1 MVASTDPKPV
11 AKKLDELNQQAS
23 EANASTEEK
32 NGKALITQTQKALK
46 ADPSDPNLV
55 VHMQELFEIYTKGGT
70 GKESKTTRKTGTLGG
85 DTVGLEM
92 TIDWLGPKHPEGTTP
107 ESGVQENLMGL
118 LVTDPGKRSPEK
130 YIRGHLLNEHLG
142 GRGNAENM
150 FPITG
155 NANSQHLHSTEK
167 RIKNWAQKPKR
178 WVYYQVKV
186 QGVSSKLDGGP
197 KSPANFVNST
207 LACHALLKDGEGK
220 PEEEFSTSIPSTYQA
235 RGTAAVTEK

>member
-1 MVASTDPKPV
+1 
-11 AKKLDELNQQAS
+11 
-23 EANASTEEK
+23 
-32 NGKALITQTQKALK
+32 
-46 ADPSDPNLV
+46 
-55 VHMQELFEIYTKGGT
+55 
-70 GKESKTTRKTGTLGG
+70 
-85 DTVGLEM
+85 
-92 TIDWLGPKHPEGTTP
+92 
-107 ESGVQENLMGL
+107 MGL

-167 RIKNWAQKPKR
+167 RIKNWVGKAKR
-178 WVYYQVKV
+178 WVFYQVKV

-207 LACHALLKDGEGK
+207 LACHAVLKDGEGK